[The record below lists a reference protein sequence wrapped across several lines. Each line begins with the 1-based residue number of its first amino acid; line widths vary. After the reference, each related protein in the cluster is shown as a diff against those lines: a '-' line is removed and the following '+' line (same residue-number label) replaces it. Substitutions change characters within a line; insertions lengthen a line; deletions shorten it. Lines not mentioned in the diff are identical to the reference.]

1 MYLRVDCIPMKV
13 SYHWLKDY
21 LNFDKSPEEVADI
34 LTKTGLEVENIEP
47 VGSVKGGLKGVVTGK
62 IQSCEKHPDADKLK
76 LTRVDIGNETL
87 QIVCG
92 ASNVAEGQ
100 IVLVALVGTT
110 LFPITGEPIT
120 LRKAKIRGV
129 ESHGMI
135 CAEDELGLG
144 TSHEGIMV
152 LPSDT
157 PVGIPAAEA
166 LKLDNDFILEIGL
179 TPNRCDAMGHY
190 GVARDLRAYLNH
202 HEALNQA
209 LTPFNSPEFA
219 HEPISKVQFE
229 VSNDTGCT
237 AYYAAVIKGVKISTE
252 STPIGQRLEKI
263 GVSSINNVVDC
274 ANYVMHEFGTP
285 LHAFD
290 ARIFKHKLDV
300 RFAEK
305 GEELVTLDGAT
316 RKLTSNDV
324 VIAGDG
330 KAHCLAGVMG
340 GKESGVRMETVD
352 IIVES
357 AIFDPSKIRKTAK
370 LHGIHS
376 DASFRFERGVDPEF
390 TWIALQR
397 AVSLILENAGGTLAG
412 IQQVVQHPAEPGNVT
427 LDFAYINNFLGS
439 HLTDDQIEGI
449 LYSLD
454 FKKLGGDLWEI
465 PRYRCDVQR
474 PIDVIEEIIRIAG
487 FESVPL
493 PDKWSFSMPVESK
506 PTPFRFKRDLSLLL
520 SSQGFREIMNNSL
533 TKASYGKLYPSEL
546 EDHDIKLLNPL
557 SGDLS
562 VLRRSI
568 VFGALES
575 IAYNQNRQSPNLK
588 LFEFGKT
595 YRQADSKA
603 IEENQLLMAI
613 TGVFN
618 AESWLSS
625 NNASFFQLK
634 EMVINVISSY
644 LKDNVVEIS
653 FTDEEAF
660 DAGIHLEIRKQRI
673 ATLGIISKKW
683 QSHFNIKQ
691 PVFAALVA
699 WEKLQEFSNKSQ
711 TEFEEL
717 PKTFQVRR
725 DFALVLNPSVTYE
738 EIRNEA
744 RKAASKRLI
753 KTSLFDVYQ
762 GDKIPAGKKSY
773 AVAFHFRDQDKTLT
787 DAEIDEEME
796 AIRLHLEQK
805 LGATLR

>member
-1 MYLRVDCIPMKV
+1 MKV

-252 STPIGQRLEKI
+252 SNPIGQRLEKI

-290 ARIFKHKLDV
+290 ARFFKHKLDV

-340 GKESGVRMETVD
+340 GKESGV
-352 IIVES
+352 
-357 AIFDPSKIRKTAK
+357 
-370 LHGIHS
+370 
-376 DASFRFERGVDPEF
+376 
-390 TWIALQR
+390 
-397 AVSLILENAGGTLAG
+397 
-412 IQQVVQHPAEPGNVT
+412 
-427 LDFAYINNFLGS
+427 
-439 HLTDDQIEGI
+439 
-449 LYSLD
+449 
-454 FKKLGGDLWEI
+454 
-465 PRYRCDVQR
+465 
-474 PIDVIEEIIRIAG
+474 
-487 FESVPL
+487 
-493 PDKWSFSMPVESK
+493 
-506 PTPFRFKRDLSLLL
+506 
-520 SSQGFREIMNNSL
+520 
-533 TKASYGKLYPSEL
+533 
-546 EDHDIKLLNPL
+546 
-557 SGDLS
+557 
-562 VLRRSI
+562 
-568 VFGALES
+568 
-575 IAYNQNRQSPNLK
+575 
-588 LFEFGKT
+588 
-595 YRQADSKA
+595 
-603 IEENQLLMAI
+603 
-613 TGVFN
+613 
-618 AESWLSS
+618 
-625 NNASFFQLK
+625 
-634 EMVINVISSY
+634 
-644 LKDNVVEIS
+644 
-653 FTDEEAF
+653 
-660 DAGIHLEIRKQRI
+660 
-673 ATLGIISKKW
+673 
-683 QSHFNIKQ
+683 
-691 PVFAALVA
+691 
-699 WEKLQEFSNKSQ
+699 
-711 TEFEEL
+711 
-717 PKTFQVRR
+717 
-725 DFALVLNPSVTYE
+725 
-738 EIRNEA
+738 
-744 RKAASKRLI
+744 
-753 KTSLFDVYQ
+753 
-762 GDKIPAGKKSY
+762 
-773 AVAFHFRDQDKTLT
+773 
-787 DAEIDEEME
+787 
-796 AIRLHLEQK
+796 
-805 LGATLR
+805 